1 MGNLLHIVVCFINRN
16 KLLPNTFLL
25 FTFYF
30 LLTTFP
36 LFSQI
41 TEEEKNQIIEQRVEY
56 LIESEESSDI
66 DYTTIFEQLNYYY
79 DRPLNLNKASTNELK
94 ELSLFSD
101 IQINNLLSHIENNGK
116 LMTLEELQTIQGFDL
131 ATIRM
136 ITPFVKVS
144 ADVDSPQL
152 SLNEL
157 LKNGE
162 NQYFVRIERVL
173 EEKKGFSPTT
183 DSALF
188 ASPNSRYKGDRNRY
202 FTRYKYNYGNHIS
215 FGFTA
220 EKDAGEEFFTGSQSK
235 GFDYYSAHFFLRN
248 QGKIKQ
254 LAIGDYQ
261 VQFGQGLTFWSGLAF
276 GKSADIMLVKRSAV
290 GLKPYTSADEN
301 LFMRGA
307 GITLAFDEIEITSFY
322 SRNSVDANINSADST
337 LLDDDVSVITS
348 FQQTGFHRTKSE
360 IEDKDAIIKQTM
372 GGHLAYKTRKLN
384 IGFTGVYNEIDAN
397 FNPNLITYNQFRNN
411 DSKQTNLGIDYNWL
425 YKNFNFFGELAKSTN
440 GGTALVTG
448 ALINLANNFSMSV
461 LYRDYARDF
470 HPIASVGIG
479 ENSTNEN
486 EKGLYFG
493 IVASPSS
500 KFTLAAYYD
509 QFTFPWLKY
518 QVNAPSNGYQY
529 LTQLTY
535 KPSKKMEMY
544 FRVRERNKFENTDID
559 LEDGIDYIV
568 PRKQT
573 NYRYNISYSVSPSF
587 KLKNRVEVINVNHEG
602 SPFETGYLIYQDV
615 VYQGL
620 NSPLQFSLR
629 YGIFQTDSYESRIY
643 AYENDVLY
651 AFSIPAYYNRGTRT
665 YLTVRYKVRKGIDV
679 WLRYGLT
686 YYENMDVI
694 SSGLEEIQGN
704 TKSDVKFQVRFKF

>member
-1 MGNLLHIVVCFINRN
+1 MGKLLHIVFCFINRN
-16 KLLPNTFLL
+16 KLFPNTFLL
-25 FTFYF
+25 STFYF
-30 LLTTFP
+30 LLSTFP

-162 NQYFVRIERVL
+162 NQYFVRVERVL

-183 DSALF
+183 DSALL

-220 EKDAGEEFFTGSQSK
+220 EKDAGEEFFKGSQSK

-261 VQFGQGLTFWSGLAF
+261 AQFGQGLTFWSGLAF

-322 SRNSVDANINSADST
+322 SLNSVDANINSADST

-518 QVNAPSNGYQY
+518 SVNAPSNGYQY

-535 KPSKKMEMY
+535 KPSKKLEMY

>member
-1 MGNLLHIVVCFINRN
+1 MGKLLHIVFCFINRN
-16 KLLPNTFLL
+16 KLFPNTFLL
-25 FTFYF
+25 STFYF
-30 LLTTFP
+30 LLSTFP

-66 DYTTIFEQLNYYY
+66 DYTTIFEQLNYFY
-79 DRPLNLNKASTNELK
+79 DRPLNLNRASINELK

-101 IQINNLLSHIENNGK
+101 IQINNLLLHIENNGK

-162 NQYFVRIERVL
+162 NQYFVRVERVL

-183 DSALF
+183 DSALL

-220 EKDAGEEFFTGSQSK
+220 EKDAGEEFFKGSQSK

-261 VQFGQGLTFWSGLAF
+261 AQFGQGLTFWSGLAF

-322 SRNSVDANINSADST
+322 SLNSVDANINSADST

-518 QVNAPSNGYQY
+518 SVNAPSNGYQY

-535 KPSKKMEMY
+535 KPSKKLEMY

>member
-1 MGNLLHIVVCFINRN
+1 M
-16 KLLPNTFLL
+16 
-25 FTFYF
+25 
-30 LLTTFP
+30 
-36 LFSQI
+36 
-41 TEEEKNQIIEQRVEY
+41 
-56 LIESEESSDI
+56 IESEESSDI
-66 DYTTIFEQLNYYY
+66 DYTTIFEQLNYFY
-79 DRPLNLNKASTNELK
+79 DRPLNLNRASINELK

-101 IQINNLLSHIENNGK
+101 IQINNLLLHIENNGK

-162 NQYFVRIERVL
+162 NQYFVRVERVL

-183 DSALF
+183 DSALL

-220 EKDAGEEFFTGSQSK
+220 EKDAGEEFFKGSQSK
-235 GFDYYSAHFFLRN
+235 GFDYYSSHFFLRN

-261 VQFGQGLTFWSGLAF
+261 AQFGQGLTFWSGLAF

-322 SRNSVDANINSADST
+322 SLNSVDANINSADST

-518 QVNAPSNGYQY
+518 SVNAPSNGYQY

-535 KPSKKMEMY
+535 KPSKKLEMY

>member
-1 MGNLLHIVVCFINRN
+1 MGKLLHIVFCFINRN
-16 KLLPNTFLL
+16 KLFPNTFLL
-25 FTFYF
+25 STFYF
-30 LLTTFP
+30 LLSTFP

-162 NQYFVRIERVL
+162 NQYFVRVERVL

-183 DSALF
+183 DSVLL

-220 EKDAGEEFFTGSQSK
+220 EKDAGEEFFKGSQSK

-261 VQFGQGLTFWSGLAF
+261 AQFGQGLTFWSGLAF

-322 SRNSVDANINSADST
+322 SLNSVDANINSADST

-518 QVNAPSNGYQY
+518 SVNAPSNGYQY

-535 KPSKKMEMY
+535 KPSKKLEMY